1 MRLTLT
7 LLASFTVF
15 RHQSDHCGLS
25 SHQLTG
31 SNYEAHQLLC
41 SGSQWGHLGD
51 QEIGRDGQE
60 QTGGSW
66 LVLPL
71 KSKQSL
77 LPWLAGLETTSQDWD
92 PETEM
97 RDNLCCCISPLL
109 SSPWPGVFANIF
121 FSPPLDTITSLR
133 DVLPYISP
141 SQGVS
146 RKYFQILTPLSGDT
160 AGVNHVNVNFHEFHI
175 KWSPALPYF
184 KWILPPDRLSP
195 WASYSS
201 ECFSSL
207 ARVRSH

>member
-31 SNYEAHQLLC
+31 SNYEAPVAVQWESVGPPGR
-41 SGSQWGHLGD
+41 SGNRERW
-51 QEIGRDGQE
+51 
-60 QTGGSW
+60 TGGDW
-66 LVLPL
+66 RVLLLLVGLVLPL

-77 LPWLAGLETTSQDWD
+77 LSWLAGAANHQPPLWA
-92 PETEM
+92 PETE
-97 RDNLCCCISPLL
+97 RQSVLYF
-109 SSPWPGVFANIF
+109 SSPWPAEFANIF

-175 KWSPALPYF
+175 KWSPALQYF
-184 KWILPPDRLSP
+184 KWIYRQTDRLSQ
-195 WASYSS
+195 WAS
-201 ECFSSL
+201 
-207 ARVRSH
+207 

>member
-1 MRLTLT
+1 MR
-7 LLASFTVF
+7 
-15 RHQSDHCGLS
+15 
-25 SHQLTG
+25 
-31 SNYEAHQLLC
+31 HQLLC

-77 LPWLAGLETTSQDWD
+77 LPWIVGAGNHRDRETI
-92 PETEM
+92 
-97 RDNLCCCISPLL
+97 CVVFLL
-109 SSPWPGVFANIF
+109 TSPWPGEFANIF

-175 KWSPALPYF
+175 KWSPALQYF
-184 KWILPPDRLSP
+184 KWIYRQTDRLSQ
-195 WASYSS
+195 WAS
-201 ECFSSL
+201 
-207 ARVRSH
+207 